1 MSTFLTILLCKI
13 LIFFLR
19 LIGRGSSLPGKI
31 CLKLNPNILK
41 HLTLP
46 KKVICVT
53 GSNGKTSTSE
63 MIATVLSKSGRKVI
77 SNRKGSN
84 QTEGVATLLLGNST
98 LKGKV
103 KADAAVIETDERYA
117 EAIFENITPSAL
129 VITNICR
136 DQMTRNGEPFF
147 VRDKLKAAVDK
158 LPNKTKI
165 LVNGDDPISMSLV
178 FGRHNTVYF
187 GADKTV
193 LSSEKSDALYEDVV
207 FCPICSAP
215 VKYSAYHYSH
225 IGEFLCTKC
234 DLRTADK
241 KYNIVFADK
250 DKKQIII
257 NDTPLSVSFTGKY
270 QAYNLCAAFAVGR
283 ELGIAKSVLV
293 DTLSDFSSDN
303 GRRISFDADGK
314 NTTLLICKHEN
325 STAYNLN
332 LEYAASQKNDISV
345 MIVIDRISRKYY
357 TAETSWLWDIS
368 FEPLS
373 SDNIKNVYLSGKYAY
388 DLAVRLKSTGVDKDK
403 IHTIPDINE
412 AANTAKTDS
421 SEGLIILTCFADA
434 ENTLKAFGKKRHI

>member
-1 MSTFLTILLCKI
+1 MSTLLTILICKI
-13 LIFFLR
+13 LIFFLK
-19 LIGRGSSLPGKI
+19 LTGRGSSLPGKI

-41 HLTLP
+41 RLSLP

-63 MIATVLSKSGRKVI
+63 MIAAALSKSGRKVI
-77 SNRKGSN
+77 SNRRGSN
-84 QTEGVATLLLGNST
+84 QTEGMATLLLGSAT

-117 EAIFENITPSAL
+117 EAIFENITPTML

-147 VRDKLKAAVDK
+147 VRDKLSSAVKK
-158 LPNKTKI
+158 LPDRTKI
-165 LVNGDDPISMSLV
+165 LVNGDDPIGMSLV
-178 FGRHNTVYF
+178 FGRQNTVYF
-187 GADKTV
+187 GAAENV
-193 LSSEKSDALYEDVV
+193 LSSEKSDAIYEDVV

-225 IGEFLCTKC
+225 IGQFFCTKC
-234 DLRTADK
+234 DFRTADK
-241 KYNIVFADK
+241 KYNIVFADR

-270 QAYNLCAAFAVGR
+270 QAYNLCAAFASGR
-283 ELGIAKSVLV
+283 ELGIGKSVLS
-293 DTLSDFSSDN
+293 DALSDFSSDN
-303 GRRISFDADGK
+303 GRRISFDANGK
-314 NTTLLICKHEN
+314 NAVLLICKHEN

-332 LEYAASQKNDISV
+332 LEYAATQKNDISV

-373 SDNIKNVYLSGKYAY
+373 SANIKNVYLSGKYAY
-388 DLAVRLKSTGVDKDK
+388 DLAVRLKSTGVDKNK
-403 IHTIPDINE
+403 IHTVPDISE

-421 SEGLIILTCFADA
+421 AEGLIILTCFADA
-434 ENTLKAFGKKRHI
+434 ENTLKAFGRKRRI

>member
-1 MSTFLTILLCKI
+1 MSTLLTILICKI
-13 LIFFLR
+13 LIFFLK
-19 LIGRGSSLPGKI
+19 LTGRGSSLPGKI

-41 HLTLP
+41 RLTLP

-63 MIATVLSKSGRKVI
+63 MIAAALSKSGRKVI
-77 SNRKGSN
+77 SNRRGSN
-84 QTEGVATLLLGNST
+84 QTEGVATLLLGSAT
-98 LKGKV
+98 LKGKI

-117 EAIFENITPSAL
+117 EAIFENITPTML

-147 VRDKLKAAVDK
+147 VRDKLSSAVKK
-158 LPNKTKI
+158 LPDRTKI
-165 LVNGDDPISMSLV
+165 LVNGDDPIGMSLV
-178 FGRHNTVYF
+178 FGRQNTVYF
-187 GADKTV
+187 GAAENV
-193 LSSEKSDALYEDVV
+193 LSSEKSDAIYEDVV

-225 IGEFLCTKC
+225 IGQFFCTKC
-234 DLRTADK
+234 DFRTADK
-241 KYNIVFADK
+241 KYNIVFADR

-270 QAYNLCAAFAVGR
+270 QAYNLCAAFASGR
-283 ELGIAKSVLV
+283 ELGIGKSVLS
-293 DTLSDFSSDN
+293 DALSDFSSDN
-303 GRRISFDADGK
+303 GRRISFDANGK
-314 NTTLLICKHEN
+314 NAVLLICKHEN

-332 LEYAASQKNDISV
+332 LEYAATQKNDISV

-373 SDNIKNVYLSGKYAY
+373 SANIKNVYLSGKYAY
-388 DLAVRLKSTGVDKDK
+388 DLAVRLKSTGVDKNK
-403 IHTIPDINE
+403 IHTVPDISE

-421 SEGLIILTCFADA
+421 AEGLIILTCFADA
-434 ENTLKAFGKKRHI
+434 ENTLKAFGRKRRI

>member
-1 MSTFLTILLCKI
+1 MSTLLTILICKI
-13 LIFFLR
+13 LIFFLK
-19 LIGRGSSLPGKI
+19 LTGRGSSLPGKI

-41 HLTLP
+41 QLTLP

-63 MIATVLSKSGRKVI
+63 MIAAALSKSGRKVI
-77 SNRKGSN
+77 SNRRGSN
-84 QTEGVATLLLGNST
+84 QTEGVATLLLDSAT
-98 LKGKV
+98 LKGKI

-117 EAIFENITPSAL
+117 EAIFENITPTML

-147 VRDKLKAAVDK
+147 VRDKLRSAVKK
-158 LPNKTKI
+158 LPDRTKI
-165 LVNGDDPISMSLV
+165 LVNGDDPIGMSLV
-178 FGRHNTVYF
+178 FGRQNTVYF
-187 GADKTV
+187 GAAENV
-193 LSSEKSDALYEDVV
+193 LSSEKSDAIYEDVV

-225 IGEFLCTKC
+225 IGQFFCTKC
-234 DLRTADK
+234 DFRTADK
-241 KYNIVFADK
+241 KYNIVFADR

-270 QAYNLCAAFAVGR
+270 QAYNLCAAFASGR
-283 ELGIAKSVLV
+283 ELGIGKSVLS
-293 DTLSDFSSDN
+293 DALSDFSSDN
-303 GRRISFDADGK
+303 GRRISFDANGK
-314 NTTLLICKHEN
+314 NAVLLICKHEN

-373 SDNIKNVYLSGKYAY
+373 SANIKNVYLSGKYAY
-388 DLAVRLKSTGVDKDK
+388 DLAVRLKSTGVDKNK
-403 IHTIPDINE
+403 IHTVPDISE

-421 SEGLIILTCFADA
+421 AEGLIILTCFADA
-434 ENTLKAFGKKRHI
+434 ENTLKAFGRKRRI

>member
-1 MSTFLTILLCKI
+1 MSTLLTILICKI
-13 LIFFLR
+13 LIFFLK
-19 LIGRGSSLPGKI
+19 LTGRGSSLPGKI

-41 HLTLP
+41 RLTLP

-63 MIATVLSKSGRKVI
+63 MIAAALSKSGRKVI
-77 SNRKGSN
+77 SNRRGSN
-84 QTEGVATLLLGNST
+84 QTEGVATLLLGSAT
-98 LKGKV
+98 LKGKI

-117 EAIFENITPSAL
+117 EAIFENITPTML

-147 VRDKLKAAVDK
+147 VRDKLSSAVKK
-158 LPNKTKI
+158 LPDRTKI
-165 LVNGDDPISMSLV
+165 LVNGDDPIGMSLV
-178 FGRHNTVYF
+178 FGRQNTVYF
-187 GADKTV
+187 GAAENV
-193 LSSEKSDALYEDVV
+193 LSSEKSDAIYEDVV
-207 FCPICSAP
+207 FCPICSAL

-225 IGEFLCTKC
+225 IGQFFCTKC
-234 DLRTADK
+234 DFRTADK
-241 KYNIVFADK
+241 KYNIVFADR

-270 QAYNLCAAFAVGR
+270 QAYNLCAAFASGR
-283 ELGIAKSVLV
+283 ELGIGKSVLS
-293 DTLSDFSSDN
+293 DALSDFSSDN
-303 GRRISFDADGK
+303 GRRISFDANGK
-314 NTTLLICKHEN
+314 NAVLLICKHEN

-332 LEYAASQKNDISV
+332 LEYAATQKNDISV

-373 SDNIKNVYLSGKYAY
+373 SANIKNVYLSGKYAY
-388 DLAVRLKSTGVDKDK
+388 DLAVRLKSTGVDKNK
-403 IHTIPDINE
+403 IHTVPDISE

-421 SEGLIILTCFADA
+421 AEGLIILTCFADA
-434 ENTLKAFGKKRHI
+434 ENTLKAFGRKRRI